1 MNILEKF
8 LSDYK
13 GCLLIVSHDR
23 FFMDKT
29 ADTLFIME
37 KDGSISHFPG
47 KCSEYLQ
54 YLEEKK
60 REEAEKISAKK
71 QIERMSAKQEKQPK
85 KRRTFAEQKE
95 FTQLEEEI
103 LELEERKPQL
113 EQEMASTNYTIA
125 GKAGK
130 EYTELEKIL
139 AEKYKRWEELAE
151 LEE

>member
-1 MNILEKF
+1 
-8 LSDYK
+8 
-13 GCLLIVSHDR
+13 
-23 FFMDKT
+23 
-29 ADTLFIME
+29 
-37 KDGSISHFPG
+37 
-47 KCSEYLQ
+47 
-54 YLEEKK
+54 
-60 REEAEKISAKK
+60 
-71 QIERMSAKQEKQPK
+71 MSAKQEKQPK

-113 EQEMASTNYTIA
+113 EQEMASTNQTIA
-125 GKAGK
+125 GKAGN